1 MSDLLLRLESL
12 AGELPQRTETA
23 IVLTLAAYFA
33 GLRLFAWLHSP
44 AWCPPILLASC
55 LLALWLALLPLD
67 YAGYRQGVE
76 WLTWL
81 LGPATVALGVPLYQ
95 QVHHIRALWKPI
107 ALTLPPAAM
116 LAAGYAVGIAWL
128 LDAPPRILA
137 SLAPKSVTAPIAM
150 GITQELGGSVSLLM
164 GALLITGV
172 MATLGITF
180 MARGWR
186 LEDERVIGF
195 ALGVNGHAIGTVRA
209 FEIGPTAG
217 AFASLGMSL
226 TGVFTALWLPLMWH
240 LMA

>member
-1 MSDLLLRLESL
+1 MSELLLRLESL
-12 AGELPQRTETA
+12 AHTLPQRPETA

-33 GLRLFAWLHSP
+33 GLRLFSWLRSP
-44 AWCPPILLASC
+44 AWCPPILLAAC
-55 LLALWLALLPLD
+55 LLAGLLALLPL
-67 YAGYRQGVE
+67 GYTEYRRGVG

-95 QVHHIRALWKPI
+95 QVHHIRTLWKPI
-107 ALTLPPAAM
+107 VLTLPPAAM
-116 LAAGYAVGIAWL
+116 PAAGYAVGIAWL
-128 LDAPPRILA
+128 LDATPTVLA

-150 GITQELGGSVSLLM
+150 GIVEELQGSVPLLM

-172 MATLGITF
+172 MATLSITLL
-180 MARGWR
+180 ARWGNIH
-186 LEDERVIGF
+186 DPRVIGF

-209 FEIGPTAG
+209 FDIGPTAG

-240 LMA
+240 FVG

>member
-1 MSDLLLRLESL
+1 
-12 AGELPQRTETA
+12 
-23 IVLTLAAYFA
+23 
-33 GLRLFAWLHSP
+33 
-44 AWCPPILLASC
+44 
-55 LLALWLALLPLD
+55 
-67 YAGYRQGVE
+67 
-76 WLTWL
+76 
-81 LGPATVALGVPLYQ
+81 
-95 QVHHIRALWKPI
+95 
-107 ALTLPPAAM
+107 
-116 LAAGYAVGIAWL
+116 
-128 LDAPPRILA
+128 
-137 SLAPKSVTAPIAM
+137 
-150 GITQELGGSVSLLM
+150 M